1 MELPR
6 RKQDDTY
13 LADGAFTAAMER
25 LRSKTSA
32 HDIRIGIVYA
42 FDDRT
47 HIMPF
52 WYADSRMAPC
62 SVRTLADVLN
72 ASGFEHIRIIL
83 QQWNRNFQPSQAVL
97 DGQPL
102 DVLLV
107 SSMQVHAERSYE
119 LIREAC
125 TLGDQRPLIIA
136 GGPKA
141 IYEPTDFF
149 DIGSERGVG
158 ADCVVTGEAFV
169 LLDLLETILAE
180 RQGAESM
187 RSAYERARFNGALES
202 TPGLVYLSADSPP
215 DQPIAINTGMQRLL
229 RDLDET
235 PMPDA
240 GYRLLEPPH
249 KGVGLK
255 PHPLPADK
263 VAWRSPIASV
273 VTTHGC
279 KFNCSFCPIPAAN
292 QRTWRHKSPKRIS
305 AEIKHI
311 VENFGIHHIF
321 STDDNF
327 FNDRGTVVDLMSE
340 MARTKANGKPLGK
353 QIRFYTEATEFDVNA
368 NLDILPLC
376 REAGMQAIWFGIEDI
391 TADLIN
397 KGQTPDKTIA
407 VFKAMHKAGVHP
419 MVMMIHS
426 DNQPLRTPAGDL
438 TGLLNQAEYLFDH
451 GAVSYQCT
459 YLGPAVGTRDIEPAA
474 KDNILFRTV
483 AGDNVPEAYFDG
495 NHVVASKNERPW
507 ERQVN
512 ILRAYANFYNPLK
525 TLRILFDRKPFKAA
539 RLACQFVGQMGLVI
553 TIPHLLGWSRKLKH
567 GPIETYKG
575 LERAKIPMICVESGE
590 EISWAVEKVPTPD
603 LPNLRKPVL
612 LSA

>member
-1 MELPR
+1 MELPK
-6 RKQDDTY
+6 RKPNDIY
-13 LADGAFTAAMER
+13 LEDGVYTAAIER
-25 LRSKTSA
+25 LRCETSA

-42 FDDRT
+42 FDYRT

-52 WYADSRMAPC
+52 WYADNRMAPC
-62 SVRTLADVLN
+62 SVRTLADVLD
-72 ASGFEHIRIIL
+72 ASGFEHIRVIL
-83 QQWNRNFQPSQAVL
+83 QQWNRNFQPSKAVL
-97 DGQPL
+97 DGRPL

-107 SSMQVHAERSYE
+107 SSMQVHAECSYD
-119 LIREAC
+119 LIRDAC

-149 DIGSERGVG
+149 ELGSEPGVG
-158 ADCVVTGEAFV
+158 ADCAVTGESFV
-169 LLDLLETILAE
+169 LIDLLETILAE
-180 RQGAESM
+180 RRGKGTIRA
-187 RSAYERARFNGALES
+187 AFDRARMNGALDT
-202 TPGLVYLSADSPP
+202 TPGLVYLSPDSAP
-215 DQPIAINTGMQRLL
+215 DKPIAINTGVQRLL

-249 KGVGLK
+249 RGTGLK
-255 PHPLPADK
+255 PDPLPANK

-292 QRTWRHKSPKRIS
+292 QRTWRHKSAERIA

-311 VENFGIHHIF
+311 FENFGIRHIF

-327 FNDRGTVVDLMSE
+327 FNDRETVVDLMTA
-340 MARTKANGKPLGK
+340 MAKTESKGKPLGK
-353 QIRFYTEATEFDVNA
+353 QIYFYTEATEFDVNA
-368 NLDILPLC
+368 NIDLLPLC

-397 KGQTPDKTIA
+397 KGQTPGKTA
-407 VFKAMHKAGVHP
+407 ELFKTMHKVGVHP

-426 DNQPLRTPAGDL
+426 DGQPLKSPAGDL
-438 TGLLNQAEYLFDH
+438 AGLLNQVDCLFEH

-474 KDNILFRTV
+474 KDRVLFRRV
-483 AGDNVPEAYFDG
+483 AGENVPEAYFDG
-495 NHVVASKNERPW
+495 NHVVASINETPW
-507 ERQVN
+507 ERQMN
-512 ILRAYANFYNPLK
+512 ILRAYARFYNPFK
-525 TLRILFDRKPFKAA
+525 TLCIIFDRKTFKLP
-539 RLACQFVGQMGLVI
+539 RLACQFVGQLGLLI
-553 TIPHLLGWSRKLKH
+553 TIPHMVSWSRKLKR
-567 GPIETYKG
+567 GPIERYDG
-575 LERAKIPMICVESGE
+575 LEQARIPMISIETGE
-590 EISWAVEKVPTPD
+590 EISWSVEKLPTTE
-603 LPNLRKPVL
+603 LPVLNSPVL
-612 LSA
+612 LGA